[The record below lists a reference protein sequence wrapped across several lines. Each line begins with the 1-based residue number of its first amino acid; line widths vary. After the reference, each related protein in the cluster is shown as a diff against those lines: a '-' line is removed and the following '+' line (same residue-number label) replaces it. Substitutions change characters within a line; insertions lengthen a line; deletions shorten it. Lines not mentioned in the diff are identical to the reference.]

1 MRCTMK
7 RLAMILTLSLAACGS
22 DEAARPSEGDLE
34 QMPNRKVKYRA
45 DLIWNETYW
54 TGDYFDV
61 ADRMLWAERE
71 GTYLVGQ
78 QVAPADAE
86 GRATFRIHARANDA
100 AHWVRSRN
108 VFTTR
113 PAYHED
119 LRRGRWVYMSDTV
132 LNSPKHMIELPEP
145 PPSFVENSKKEPWHR
160 FFINNTS
167 ELQFGRIDIL
177 INDVTHIVPT
187 WALRVEN
194 SENK

>member
-1 MRCTMK
+1 MK
-7 RLAMILTLSLAACGS
+7 RIAMMVFLGLGACGS
-22 DEAARPSEGDLE
+22 DEGARPAEGDLE
-34 QMPNRKVKYRA
+34 QMPNLQVKYREG
-45 DLIWNETYW
+45 LIWHGTYW

-78 QVAPADAE
+78 EVKPADAE

-100 AHWVRSRN
+100 AHWVWSKN
-108 VFTTR
+108 FFSTR

-132 LNSPKHMIELPEP
+132 LNSPKHMIEMPEP
-145 PPSFVENSKKEPWHR
+145 PKSFVENAKKEPWHK
-160 FFINNTS
+160 FFINNTY

-177 INDVTHIVPT
+177 INEITHVVPT

-194 SENK
+194 IESK